1 MSNVFLIVF
10 LLLIFKILGCVWD
23 FRIIDCAVAMLLV
36 LFPGLPSISSGEPEV
51 FSTMLADSEL
61 NKLESLDLS
70 VTIFPFFSIAMVSF
84 VRKPFLVRKGLTVFQ
99 NVLLLRKPFSVTLRK
114 YAFSTDLV
122 NLLQNFLAFFKAAKS
137 FP

>member
-1 MSNVFLIVF
+1 MILAATLTIFGGILSGPVAFFAFNSFIIWLICSKVAAGMSNVFLIVF

-61 NKLESLDLS
+61 NKLKSLDLS

-84 VRKPFLVRKGLTVFQ
+84 VRKPF
-99 NVLLLRKPFSVTLRK
+99 
-114 YAFSTDLV
+114 
-122 NLLQNFLAFFKAAKS
+122 
-137 FP
+137 